1 MNDPGNSPARGASAS
16 RDPRASERTE
26 FNAWM
31 HRLRNEV
38 NSIQMTT
45 SAALMLLDAGRTA
58 QARENLE
65 RAREVCR
72 RCAQMLDESRRD
84 E

>member
-1 MNDPGNSPARGASAS
+1 MNDAGNPPAPGAS
-16 RDPRASERTE
+16 DPRDSERTE

-45 SAALMLLDAGRTA
+45 SAALMLLDAGRPE
-58 QARENLE
+58 QARANLE

-72 RCAQMLDESRRD
+72 RCAQMLDESRRN